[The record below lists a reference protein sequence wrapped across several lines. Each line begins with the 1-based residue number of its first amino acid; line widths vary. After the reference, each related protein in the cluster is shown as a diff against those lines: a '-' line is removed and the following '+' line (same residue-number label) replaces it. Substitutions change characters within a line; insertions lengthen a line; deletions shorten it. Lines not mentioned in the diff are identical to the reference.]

1 MVRRKL
7 NSRLGIALGIAAVM
21 LGTGIMETPVYA
33 DDSMQVLNSKTNITT
48 SAAVSMEKDYS
59 ININKSA
66 MQNGIKV
73 TVDKALATKHKL
85 KVVLKIESEKSL
97 EKMRHEQTI
106 FEVTYGDQMFRSH
119 TNSPFQYIN
128 DNTMLVSL
136 EKDNYE
142 NEYPEKGEMRVDV
155 VLSDFKVNIGMDIPV
170 DFSQSFKN
178 VIEKDISGKVPEF
191 DYTLK
196 RLEADP
202 MGTRISYTKPQVN
215 DEIEGKENYN
225 FNSKILLKAGDKIY
239 RTESNGTFSGQNNEQ
254 SGNYESQ
261 ALTYDKI
268 KDEKDISL
276 IPVICNISWKELSKL
291 HGQDINNKNTNIDTI
306 NNVNYDKSF
315 NFNDGSKGEIY
326 NIERNDNSVKVYCK
340 GESEKESLMIASNL
354 SLHYEYV
361 EGKNDNSFYRDE
373 NVVCYKD
380 SKEKLG
386 YIVEFNNVEKGK
398 KAELSFDQLIK
409 YIDKYKL
416 EDEIKLI
423 K

>member
-7 NSRLGIALGIAAVM
+7 NGRLGIALGIAAFI
-21 LGTGIMETPVYA
+21 LGTGIMATPAFA
-33 DDSMQVLNSKTNITT
+33 DDNILSVEAKTNATT
-48 SAAVSMEKDYS
+48 SAAVAIEKDYS
-59 ININKSA
+59 INVNKSA
-66 MQNGIKV
+66 TQNGVKV

-97 EKMRHEQTI
+97 EKMKHEQTI
-106 FEVTYGDQMFRSH
+106 FELTYGEQKFHGH
-119 TNSPFQYIN
+119 TNSPFQYID
-128 DNTMLVSL
+128 DNTMLVTL

-142 NEYPEKGEMRVDV
+142 NEYPKKGEMRVDV
-155 VLSDFKVNIGMDIPV
+155 VISDFKVNIGMDMQV
-170 DFSQSFKN
+170 DFSESFNNAIK
-178 VIEKDISGKVPEF
+178 KDISGKVPEL

-196 RLEADP
+196 SLESDA
-202 MGTRISYTKPQVN
+202 MGTIISYAKPQKN
-215 DEIEGKENYN
+215 DELEDRGDYN

-239 RTESNGTFSGQNNEQ
+239 RTESNGTFSGENNER

-261 ALTYDKI
+261 TLTYDKI
-268 KDEKDISL
+268 KDEKEVSL
-276 IPVICNISWKELSKL
+276 LPLICDISWKELAKL
-291 HGQDINNKNTNIDTI
+291 HEQDINDKNINRDTM
-306 NNVNYDKSF
+306 NNVNYEKSF

-354 SLHYEYV
+354 SLNYEYV
-361 EGKNDNSFYRDE
+361 KGKNDNSFYRNE

-380 SKEKLG
+380 SKEKFG
-386 YIVEFNNVEKGK
+386 YIVEFNNVEKAK
-398 KAELSFDQLIK
+398 KAELTIDNLIK
-409 YIDKYKL
+409 HVDKYKL

>member
-7 NSRLGIALGIAAVM
+7 NSKLGIALGIAAFM
-21 LGTGIMETPVYA
+21 LGVGIIETPVYA
-33 DDSMQVLNSKTNITT
+33 DDSIQELNSKTNITT
-48 SAAVSMEKDYS
+48 SAAVSIQKDYA
-59 ININKSA
+59 ININKSVT
-66 MQNGIKV
+66 QNGIKV
-73 TVDKALATKHKL
+73 TVDKALVTKHKL

-106 FEVTYGDQMFRSH
+106 FEVTYGDQMFHRH
-119 TNSPFQYIN
+119 TNSPFQYID
-128 DNTMLVSL
+128 DNTMLVTL

-170 DFSQSFKN
+170 DFTESFNN

-196 RLEADP
+196 SLESDP
-202 MGTRISYTKPQVN
+202 MGTRISYTEPQRN
-215 DEIEGKENYN
+215 DEVRNKEDSI
-225 FNSKILLKAGDKIY
+225 FNSKILLKVGEKIY
-239 RTESNGTFSGQNNEQ
+239 KTESNGTFLGKKNEP

-261 ALTYDKI
+261 TLTYDKI
-268 KDEKDISL
+268 KDEKNISL
-276 IPVICNISWKELSKL
+276 LPLICNISWKELSKL
-291 HGQDINNKNTNIDTI
+291 HGQDINHKNTNIDTM
-306 NNVNYDKSF
+306 NNVNYQKNI
-315 NFNDGSKGEIY
+315 NFSDGSKGEIY
-326 NIERNDNSVKVYCK
+326 NIERNDNSVNVYCK
-340 GESEKESLMIASNL
+340 GESEKESLVIASNL
-354 SLHYEYV
+354 SLNYEYV
-361 EGKNDNSFYRDE
+361 KGKNNNSFYRDE
-373 NVVCYKD
+373 NVVYYKD

-386 YIVEFNNVEKGK
+386 YIVEFNNVEKDK
-398 KAELSFDQLIK
+398 KAELSFEQLIK